1 MNEETKTAKVPE
13 GVTVDTPR
21 KQPMKRLDIP
31 NLTLDPTLPS
41 IVNPHFTNNA
51 KTEMACVLLR
61 PDGMAT
67 QEKNIPTDEKHPVY
81 RDIRRQFSDEE
92 IEHNTRRQVSINNA
106 LADSAK
112 EQKAIKDREK
122 SRAKLWE
129 IKSTFMDLPAV
140 KSSEEKILK
149 RKLRSALTPEEAQA
163 YGIAILIKEAEK
175 EDGN

>member
-1 MNEETKTAKVPE
+1 MNEETKSAKVPE
-13 GVTVDTPR
+13 GVKVETP
-21 KQPMKRLDIP
+21 PKRVIKNLDIP
-31 NLTLDPTLPS
+31 NLTLDPTLPT
-41 IVNPHFTNNA
+41 IVNPHYTNNA

-81 RDIRRQFSDEE
+81 RDIKRQFSEEE
-92 IEHNTRRQVSINNA
+92 IEHNTKRQVAIQNS
-106 LADSAK
+106 LADAAK
-112 EQKAIKDREK
+112 EQKTIQDREQ

-140 KSSEEKILK
+140 KNSEHKILK

>member
-13 GVTVDTPR
+13 GVTVDTP
-21 KQPMKRLDIP
+21 PKRRGKTLDIP
-31 NLTLDPTLPS
+31 NLVLDPTLPT
-41 IVNPHFTNNA
+41 IVNPHYTNNA

-67 QEKNIPTDEKHPVY
+67 QEKNIPTDEKHPVF
-81 RDIRRQFSDEE
+81 RDIKRQFSQEE
-92 IEHNTRRQVSINNA
+92 IDQNTRRQVEIINA
-106 LADSAK
+106 LGKAAE
-112 EQKAIKDREK
+112 EQKSIKQREE

-140 KSSEEKILK
+140 KNSELKTLK
-149 RKLRSALTPEEAQA
+149 RKLRSALSPEEAQA
-163 YGIAILIKEAEK
+163 YGLAILIKEAEK

>member
-13 GVTVDTPR
+13 GVSVDTKPA
-21 KQPMKRLDIP
+21 KRGPTLDIP
-31 NLTLDPTLPS
+31 KLTLDPTLPT
-41 IVNPHFTNNA
+41 IVNPHYTNNA

-81 RDIRRQFSDEE
+81 RDIKRQFSEAE
-92 IEHNTRRQVSINNA
+92 IEHNTRRQVEIMRSMQDA
-106 LADSAK
+106 ME
-112 EQKAIKDREK
+112 EQKEIEKREK
-122 SRAKLWE
+122 SRSKLWD
-129 IKSTFMDLPAV
+129 IKSTFMDLPVV
-140 KSSEEKILK
+140 KNSTEKNMK

-163 YGIAILIKEAEK
+163 YGLAILIKEADK